1 MALIKNDAAAA
12 PESWTTVDAETVIPV
27 EGDVLVPA
35 ARWVAERESLRQR
48 ADRVGVLLQPADD
61 ALTLT
66 DALDGLALIAVAFPK
81 FTDGRGYSSAR
92 LLRDRLGYT
101 GELRAVGDVLPDQV
115 FYMRRVG
122 FDAFDLAEGKSVET
136 ALAQLKTFSVTYQ
149 AAADD
154 ERPLYRR
161 IQRPA

>member
-1 MALIKNDAAAA
+1 MALIKNEAVAPPETWTTIDADAAVPAHGRVLVSV
-12 PESWTTVDAETVIPV
+12 ERWIAEANDLRARGDDVGILVHPDD
-27 EGDVLVPA
+27 DVLP
-35 ARWVAERESLRQR
+35 LH
-48 ADRVGVLLQPADD
+48 G
-61 ALTLT
+61 T
-66 DALDGLALIAVAFPK
+66 LDGLSLVAIAFPK

-122 FDAFDLAEGKSVET
+122 FDAFDLAEGKSPDT
-136 ALAQLKTFSVTYQ
+136 ALKQLAEFSVTYQ
-149 AAADD
+149 AAADTD
-154 ERPLYRR
+154 KPLFRR

>member
-1 MALIKNDAAAA
+1 MALIKDDAAAPA
-12 PESWTTVDAETVIPV
+12 ETWTTLADEDVAPA
-27 EGDVLVPA
+27 EGDVLVPL
-35 ARWVAERESLRQR
+35 ARWLAERDALTQR
-48 ADRVGVLLQPADD
+48 EARVGVVLQPGDD
-61 ALTLT
+61 ALTLAG
-66 DALDGLALIAVAFPK
+66 ALEGLALVAVAFPK

-101 GELRAVGDVLPDQV
+101 GELRAIGDVLPDQV

-149 AAADD
+149 AGADD
-154 ERPLYRR
+154 ERPLFRR
-161 IQRPA
+161 VQRPA